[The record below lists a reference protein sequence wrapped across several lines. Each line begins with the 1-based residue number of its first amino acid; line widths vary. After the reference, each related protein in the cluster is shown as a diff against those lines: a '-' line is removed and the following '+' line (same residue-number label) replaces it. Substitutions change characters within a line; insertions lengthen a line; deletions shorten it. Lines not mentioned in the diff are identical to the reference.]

1 METPEQE
8 LEALKSWWSENG
20 RTLVLGI
27 AIGLGGV
34 FGWTW
39 WQNHLRAQAEE
50 ASLIYQKLTEDVT
63 ADRHDSVR
71 TQAAAIIKTYPKS
84 GYAALAAMLAAKS
97 AFEEKDFNEAK
108 RQLQWI
114 IKNSDKTSFRDV
126 ARIRLT
132 RILVQEDKLDE
143 AMTVLES
150 VEEEAFGASA
160 SELRGDVLIT
170 KGDREGAREAYLKAL
185 TSNAISGP
193 TRSRVQMK
201 LDDLGS
207 SHAENVS
214 S

>member
-8 LEALKSWWSENG
+8 LEALKSWWNENG

-50 ASLIYQKLTEDVT
+50 ASLVYQKLTEDVT

-114 IKNSDKTSFRDV
+114 IENSDKSSFRDV
-126 ARIRLT
+126 ARIRLA

-143 AMTVLES
+143 AMTVVEA

-160 SELRGDVLIT
+160 NELRGDILIT
-170 KGDREGAREAYLKAL
+170 KGDREGAREAYLKVLA
-185 TSNAISGP
+185 SNTISGP

-201 LDDLGS
+201 LDDLGN
-207 SHAENVS
+207 SHAENVPS
-214 S
+214 